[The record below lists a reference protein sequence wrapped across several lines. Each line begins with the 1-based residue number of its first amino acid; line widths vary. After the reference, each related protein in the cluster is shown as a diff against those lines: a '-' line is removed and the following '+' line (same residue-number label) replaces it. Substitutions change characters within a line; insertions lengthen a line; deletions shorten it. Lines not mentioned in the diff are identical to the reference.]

1 MKYFLSHNEDQQ
13 MIPVRQ
19 QALQDAEAYVRIAKE
34 IFLNEGC
41 PVPTGFH
48 DTDVHLDAPRLF
60 GDSYHMHYLY
70 TMTGLGLSFY
80 SIALPNTARKDVR
93 DFFMKTINQ
102 CARLFSIVADVML
115 SKAIASA
122 KIRLFGD
129 ALAIST
135 RHDLVPL
142 FARTLLE
149 TGKYAHKGADLLIKH
164 GWLERIPEAADR
176 EALAKL

>member
-1 MKYFLSHNEDQQ
+1 MLFHISNLS
-13 MIPVRQ
+13 
-19 QALQDAEAYVRIAKE
+19 
-34 IFLNEGC
+34 
-41 PVPTGFH
+41 
-48 DTDVHLDAPRLF
+48 
-60 GDSYHMHYLY
+60 
-70 TMTGLGLSFY
+70 
-80 SIALPNTARKDVR
+80 
-93 DFFMKTINQ
+93 
-102 CARLFSIVADVML
+102 
-115 SKAIASA
+115 SA

-142 FARTLLE
+142 FARALLE